1 MENHQSG
8 LHKEVSAIFEGVW
21 DPETDNV
28 PPAIAVP
35 VPSSAKYLF
44 PGAPSARETGF
55 GSILK
60 GLMKVP
66 GLIFSSRARREKK
79 RLGSISKHLMINMP
93 S

>member
-8 LHKEVSAIFEGVW
+8 LHKEVSAIFDGVW
-21 DPETDNV
+21 NPETDNV
-28 PPAIAVP
+28 QPVIAAPIVGN
-35 VPSSAKYLF
+35 ATYLF
-44 PGAPSARETGF
+44 PGASIARESGF
-55 GSILK
+55 GSILR
-60 GLMKVP
+60 GLMKAP